1 MTDQKIMQ
9 PPASLLQALVT
20 PDVRTLLAEV
30 RSDASLPFDPAA
42 APNYLVMNNV
52 AFGALIVW
60 RVDVSW
66 LQAQEIQKWL
76 AAVPSGLPPPPP
88 PAPPATPP
96 PNTRDRA
103 LKDFF
108 ETLQTGTPPN
118 IEYVGTYL
126 LTGASHASY
135 TLVLG
140 MRNPVK
146 REVYQ
151 AAFTN
156 ALDVLQASFPLWFA
170 ELMQFVKMMLGQPSS
185 REEFVSLAVNIGD
198 LARNDPA
205 GNPMY
210 PIIKRLIT

>member
-1 MTDQKIMQ
+1 MSDQKIVL
-9 PPASLLQALVT
+9 PPASLLDPSTT
-20 PDVRTLLAEV
+20 PEVRTLLAEV

-42 APNYLVMNNV
+42 APNYLSLNNV

-66 LQAQEIQKWL
+66 LQAQAIQIWL
-76 AAVPSGLPPPPP
+76 NATPTGLPPFIPPS
-88 PAPPATPP
+88 

-108 ETLQTGTPPN
+108 ENLQVGDINP

-126 LTGASHASY
+126 LTGESHASY

-140 MRNPVK
+140 MRSPVK
-146 REVYQ
+146 REAYQ
-151 AAFTN
+151 AAFTQ
-156 ALDVLQASFPLWFA
+156 ALNVIQGSFPPWFA

-185 REEFVSLAVNIGD
+185 REEFVSLAVNVGD
-198 LARNDPA
+198 LTLNDLPE
-205 GNPMY
+205 
-210 PIIKRLIT
+210 IRCIHSSSV